1 MLEHLA
7 TRSTGISQRIG
18 RSTLSSLCLSK
29 EVLLSTLPL
38 SSPNP
43 TNLGASVAS
52 SGFLHPNC
60 KVFIHSLD
68 EQLLSATC
76 VPDAEN
82 DRRVL
87 AKGLLCLWSG
97 ETKKTKTW
105 RLEPLKARQED
116 AGRWRGDHILREDP
130 WTRPGA

>member
-38 SSPNP
+38 ASLNP

-52 SGFLHPNC
+52 SGFLHP
-60 KVFIHSLD
+60 KLQAIHSLIGRAII
-68 EQLLSATC
+68 ECHLCA
-76 VPDAEN
+76 
-82 DRRVL
+82 RR
-87 AKGLLCLWSG
+87 
-97 ETKKTKTW
+97 
-105 RLEPLKARQED
+105 
-116 AGRWRGDHILREDP
+116 RE
-130 WTRPGA
+130 